1 MDRSGKKRGAH
12 SYVLPSRPRIRSY
25 ASIAGQKEASGP
37 LGHTFD
43 ETFTDDTLGQKSWER
58 AEAKMLERAVDLALS
73 KAKVYAD
80 GVDVFLGGDLLNQ
93 IVSSG
98 YTARQLGIPFLG
110 LYGACSTMAESLLL
124 GAMLIDGGFADT
136 ALCATCSH
144 FSTAERQYRFPLE
157 LGNQRTPTAQ
167 WTVTGAGAT
176 LLGRKSPLPLCIESV
191 TIGSVWDLKQTDANN
206 MGAAMAPAAYDT
218 LCALFRDTRTK
229 PEDYDL
235 IVTGDLGRL
244 GHQIVSDFFAR
255 DGLPLGERYTDCGL
269 LLYDIESQDMHCGGS
284 GCGCSASVLCGYL
297 LRGMREGKWN
307 RIIFAPTGA
316 LLSPTSSWQGESIPG
331 VCHAVAITAEGV

>member
-58 AEAKMLERAVDLALS
+58 AEAKMLERAADLALS
-73 KAKVYAD
+73 KAKVFAD

-176 LLGRKSPLPLCIESV
+176 LLGRESPLPLCIESV

-206 MGAAMAPAAYDT
+206 MGAAMAPAAMQT
-218 LCALFRDTRTK
+218 LKSHLDDLHRI

-235 IVTGDLGRL
+235 IVTGDLGRVGYDL
-244 GHQIVSDFFAR
+244 MKLLCRKEGIELDQ
-255 DGLPLGERYTDCGL
+255 RYIDCGCEIF
-269 LLYDIESQDMHCGGS
+269 DVSQDVHSGGS
-284 GCGCSASVLCGYL
+284 GCGCSAVSLNGWL
-297 LRGMREGKWN
+297 LGRMLKGEIRKML
-307 RIIFAPTGA
+307 FLATGA
-316 LLSPTSSWQGESIPG
+316 LMSPTMSQQGESIPG
-331 VCHAVAITAEGV
+331 VAHAVSLEVMP

>member
-43 ETFTDDTLGQKSWER
+43 ETFADDTLGQKSWER
-58 AEAKMLERAVDLALS
+58 AEAKMLERAADLALS

-98 YTARQLGIPFLG
+98 YTARQLGIPYLG
-110 LYGACSTMAESLLL
+110 LNGACSTMAESLLL

-176 LLGRKSPLPLCIESV
+176 LLGRESPLPLCIESV

-206 MGAAMAPAAYDT
+206 MGAAMAPAAMQT
-218 LCALFRDTRTK
+218 LKSHLDDLQRI

-235 IVTGDLGRL
+235 IVTGDLGRVGYDL
-244 GHQIVSDFFAR
+244 MKLLCRKEGIELDQ
-255 DGLPLGERYTDCGL
+255 RYIDCGCEIF
-269 LLYDIESQDMHCGGS
+269 DVSQDVHSGGS
-284 GCGCSASVLCGYL
+284 GCGCSAVSLNGWL
-297 LRGMREGKWN
+297 LGRMLKGEIRKML
-307 RIIFAPTGA
+307 FLATGA
-316 LLSPTSSWQGESIPG
+316 LMSPTMSQQGESIPG
-331 VCHAVAITAEGV
+331 VAHAVSLEVMP

>member
-1 MDRSGKKRGAH
+1 MTSKRLGRQTVRLAQP
-12 SYVLPSRPRIRSY
+12 PSVVSY
-25 ASIAGQKEASGP
+25 ANIGGKFEGNGP
-37 LGHTFD
+37 LSEHFD
-43 ETFTDDTLGQKSWER
+43 QLCPDSFFGKDTWEQ
-58 AEAKMLERAVDLALS
+58 AESAMQQRVLERALEKGGLMPKDLDYVLA
-73 KAKVYAD
+73 
-80 GVDVFLGGDLLNQ
+80 GDLLNQ
-93 IVSSG
+93 CIG
-98 YTARQLGIPFLG
+98 TAFGLRGFDIPFFG
-110 LYGACSTMAESLLL
+110 LYGACSTMGESLALGSLL
-124 GAMLIDGGFADT
+124 ISGGHARMT
-136 ALCATCSH
+136 ACMTSSH
-144 FSTAERQYRFPLE
+144 FCTAERQYRMPVPY
-157 LGNQRTPTAQ
+157 GSQRTPTAQ
-167 WTVTGAGAT
+167 WTATGSGCCLLAREGEGPYITHVTTGKIVDKG
-176 LLGRKSPLPLCIESV
+176 V
-191 TIGSVWDLKQTDANN
+191 TDANN

-316 LLSPTSSWQGESIPG
+316 LLSPTTTFQGESIPG
-331 VCHAVAITAEGV
+331 ICHAVVFSNHKEG